1 MTKYKRIVIAYACE
15 DSGSEPGV
23 GFFWTKAIANT
34 FDKGKVL
41 LITRKN
47 NNVSKLKELSS
58 IEVKGIDFPKSL
70 LFIKKIIGVR
80 LYYNIWQ
87 FMVLFYLLGNYS
99 KFRKTIVH
107 QVTFTPMYY
116 PPIFFLLPFKF
127 VWGPLGGGESYPLK
141 YLKVLKKRDTL
152 KEIIRL
158 FIRYSIY
165 VNPIFYFACI
175 RSYKIIC
182 STPESAN
189 MIPKMFRKKVEI
201 ELMVSDNDKNIIKKQ
216 KSKTIILANRLID
229 WKMTDLFVESFY
241 EFKNENNTDYKLI
254 IIGDGP
260 YFSNI
265 EPYIDSEKI
274 IHYKRF
280 NDRQEMLDLLK
291 NSSLFVS
298 MSLRDSGAASLLEAI
313 SYGIPFL
320 VSNSGAHKIYLNRGV
335 GFGFDLDN
343 YDDDKI
349 KVKNILFKILNDE
362 DLLKVES
369 ENIINCFKSYFSEEQ
384 KFNRIKKIIA

>member
-34 FDKGKVL
+34 FENEKVL

-47 NNVSKLKELSS
+47 NNVSKLKELNS
-58 IEVKGIDFPKSL
+58 IEVKGIDLPKSL

-80 LYYNIWQ
+80 LYYIIWQ
-87 FMVLFYLLGNYS
+87 FIVMFYLLGNYN

-116 PPIFFLLPFKF
+116 PPIFFLLPYKF

-141 YLKVLKKRDTL
+141 YLKVLKKRDVI
-152 KEIIRL
+152 KEISRL

-165 VNPIFYFACI
+165 INPIFYFACI

-189 MIPKMFRKKVEI
+189 MIPKMFSKKVEI
-201 ELMVSDNDKNIIKKQ
+201 ELMVSDNDKNLIKKQ

-274 IHYKRF
+274 IHHKRF
-280 NDRQEMLDLLK
+280 DDRQEMLDLLK

-320 VSNSGAHKIYLNRGV
+320 VSNSGAHRIYLNRGV

-349 KVKNILFKILNDE
+349 KVKNILYKILNDE

-369 ENIINCFKSYFSEEQ
+369 ENVINCFKSYFSEEQ